1 MLQNSLVRFAH
12 SAIFTLKIISI
23 VTYLPISNGSL
34 RHYHRTSKNEKVV
47 RFAHSFILFDKMY
60 QISKAKPKIN
70 IYGHPSKLELML

>member
-1 MLQNSLVRFAH
+1 MAHYDIIIGQVRMKKSFASL
-12 SAIFTLKIISI
+12 
-23 VTYLPISNGSL
+23 
-34 RHYHRTSKNEKVV
+34 